1 MKEVSQ
7 PPAPLPTNP
16 IQFASPVHQ
25 AASTPPLPYQP
36 VVERAPPLP
45 VATRPSPPVA
55 TRPSPPVNKPSPLI
69 QPKPNGV
76 MTANEVSSL
85 SLSSDFPFFLSLSS
99 FLYSSQTVT
108 TQATPSSPLPPDLP
122 PPKGFDA
129 TGKCNTNYLIDIP
142 VI

>member
-25 AASTPPLPYQP
+25 AAITPPLPRQP
-36 VVERAPPLP
+36 VVERAPP
-45 VATRPSPPVA
+45 PPVA

>member
-25 AASTPPLPYQP
+25 VASTPPLPHQP
-36 VVERAPPLP
+36 VVERAPP
-45 VATRPSPPVA
+45 PPVA

-85 SLSSDFPFFLSLSS
+85 SLSLLISLSFCHS
-99 FLYSSQTVT
+99 LPSQTVT
-108 TQATPSSPLPPDLP
+108 IQATPSSPLPPDLP
-122 PPKGFDA
+122 PPKGFDV